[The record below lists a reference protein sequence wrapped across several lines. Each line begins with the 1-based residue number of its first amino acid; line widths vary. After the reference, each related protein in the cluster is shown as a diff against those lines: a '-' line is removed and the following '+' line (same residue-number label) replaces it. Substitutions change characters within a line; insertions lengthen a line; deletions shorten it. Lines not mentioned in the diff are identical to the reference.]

1 MPTPKVKILVFML
14 ARRGCIAYANEMCK
28 DLQHSPVELKIYAS
42 RFCEEPLLSTSVLV
56 PTFRNS
62 IEFLWR
68 SLFSLPGLLWKMRQ
82 DIKKGYQIIYFPMF
96 HHWNPAL
103 LWFAK
108 RWGATTFLTVHDA
121 VFHLGEW
128 QFGQA
133 FFQKMALPLAHQIIV
148 LSAFVKSQLSLALQ
162 QKIVVIIHPL
172 LSITQKNSIRK
183 HTTRPSILFLGRIA
197 YYKGVDL
204 LLEALKDFKKYQIT
218 QLTIAG
224 IPMYEP
230 EIPVTDF
237 PIQTIKRW
245 LSDAEMEQLL
255 GTHDIL
261 VLPYREASQSGVVTL
276 GIAAA
281 IPMVVTEVGGLQEQ
295 LTTQEAVWVEPTVS
309 SIREGIVH
317 LMEQPDLYNKLYQN
331 LQIKYKQSKEVSPNG
346 ELYLLFLRFSQKM

>member
-28 DLQHSPVELKIYAS
+28 DLQHSPIELKIYAS

-68 SLFSLPGLLWKMRQ
+68 TLFSLPVLLWKMRQ
-82 DIKKGYQIIYFPMF
+82 DVKKGYQIIYFPMF

-108 RWGATTFLTVHDA
+108 WWGAKTFLTVHDA

-148 LSAFVKSQLSLALQ
+148 LSAFVKSQLSLTLQ
-162 QKIVVIIHPL
+162 QRTIVVTHPL

-197 YYKGVDL
+197 RYKGIDL
-204 LLEALKDFKKYQIT
+204 LLEALKDFKNEQIAK
-218 QLTIAG
+218 LTIAG
-224 IPMYEP
+224 MPMYEP
-230 EIPVTDF
+230 GIPVTDF

-245 LSDAEMEQLL
+245 LSDTEIEQLL
-255 GTHDIL
+255 AIHNIL

-276 GIAAA
+276 GIAAT
-281 IPMVVTEVGGLQEQ
+281 IPMVVTKVGGLREQ
-295 LTTQEAVWVEPTVS
+295 LTTEEAIWVEPTLS
-309 SIREGIVH
+309 SIREGI
-317 LMEQPDLYNKLYQN
+317 LQLIEQPDLYQSLHQN
-331 LQIKYKQSKEVSPNG
+331 LQVKYQKLKETSSKEQ
-346 ELYLLFLRFSQKM
+346 LYLLFLRFSQKL